1 MFSYELWK
9 KNEVQQPYLHFSYK
23 EAYRHQYDYTLFR
36 LQSIK
41 SEVKKIVLYS
51 HKFSI
56 LPEEDW
62 KGYRAN
68 NIYTCIFEYNSSL

>member
-1 MFSYELWK
+1 M
-9 KNEVQQPYLHFSYK
+9 QQPYLHFSYK
-23 EAYRHQYDYTLFR
+23 EAYRHQYNYTLFR

-41 SEVKKIVLYS
+41 SEVIKIVLYS

-68 NIYTCIFEYNSSL
+68 NIHAFLNIIVVHNVECKLTD